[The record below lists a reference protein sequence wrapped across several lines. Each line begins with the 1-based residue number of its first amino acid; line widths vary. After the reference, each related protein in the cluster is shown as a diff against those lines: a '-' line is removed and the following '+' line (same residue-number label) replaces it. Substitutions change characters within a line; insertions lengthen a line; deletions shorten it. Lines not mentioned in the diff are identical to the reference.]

1 VLERPESAYKEF
13 SIMDTTRPPQQAI
26 ETGQDSLPGA
36 TAISTPM
43 TFGLF
48 IDILWRGRKTIF
60 LGGVSAFV
68 LATILAFVLPFT
80 YTATATFLPP
90 GTNTGGSS
98 AGAIMGQLSGLGGAS
113 SLLGGKSQAD
123 LFVGL
128 LKSQS
133 VAHALIQRFDLK
145 NVYKIKKESGAAK
158 VLTSNSLFDADSKSS
173 IIKIEVTDKSPQRA
187 CDLANGYLQALQD
200 ASANLALTES
210 SQRRLFYEQRLAK
223 ERDDLANAEVELKQD
238 QEKSGLIAPAGQ
250 TASEL
255 QSLAQLRTQVSERE
269 VNLASLQYYESED
282 NPDILRLRQEIGSLK
297 AHIAQLENGKDS
309 GQFGSFST
317 AQVPA
322 LQLEYIRKARDV
334 KYHEVL
340 FESIAKQYEAARL
353 DEAKDTPLQIIDKAT
368 VPDTKSGPHRGII
381 MLMGLFMG
389 LMAGAGWVL
398 FRAAR
403 HQAL

>member
-1 VLERPESAYKEF
+1 
-13 SIMDTTRPPQQAI
+13 
-26 ETGQDSLPGA
+26 
-36 TAISTPM
+36 M
-43 TFGLF
+43 TFSNF
-48 IDILWRGRKTIF
+48 IDILWQNRKAI
-60 LGGVSAFV
+60 LLSGASVFV

-80 YTATATFLPP
+80 YTASATFLPP

-98 AGAIMGQLSGLGGAS
+98 AIAMMGQLSALGGGGGAS

-128 LKSQS
+128 LKSHS
-133 VAHALIQRFDLK
+133 VSHALIQRFDLK
-145 NVYKIKKESGAAK
+145 KVYKVKKESDAAK
-158 VLTSNSLFDADSKSS
+158 ALTAHSNFEADSKSS
-173 IIKIEVTDKSPQRA
+173 IIQIEVTDKSPQRA
-187 CDLANGYLQALQD
+187 SDLANGYLEALQD

-255 QSLAQLRTQVSERE
+255 QTLAQLRSQVSERE
-269 VNLASLQYYESED
+269 VRLASLQYYESED
-282 NPDILRLRQEIGSLK
+282 NPDVLRLRQEIASLK
-297 AHIAQLENGKDS
+297 EHVAQLENGQNK

-317 AQVPA
+317 AQVPEM
-322 LQLEYIRKARDV
+322 QLEYIRKARDV

-381 MLMGLFMG
+381 MLIGLILG
-389 LMAGAGWVL
+389 LMAGTVWVL
-398 FRAAR
+398 FRVAQQQAR
-403 HQAL
+403 